1 MSTAAT
7 QAKGA
12 SQAYP
17 LFYKKPEVLR
27 ADKHKN
33 LSLNPEVSYEFARG
47 ANSLPINAA
56 EMPRAVR
63 HYPIVFT
70 DTTNPFPVAVV
81 GLRGGDN
88 LFVEK
93 DGKWAKGV
101 YSPAYVRRYP
111 FVFMRNPNA
120 KTLTLCIDRE
130 SSRVA
135 DNRDNPFFVDGKR
148 TDVTNNALKFCEA
161 FEQEYRKT
169 EEIAKLLVEMQLLTS
184 NRGTFTLESGEK
196 VSLTGFKLVDE
207 KKFNDLPNA
216 EFLKLREEGALPV
229 IYCQLISMH
238 SWQNLIAR
246 EALKIAAPK
255 KK

>member
-7 QAKGA
+7 QTKGA
-12 SQAYP
+12 QPAYP

-33 LSLNPEVSYEFARG
+33 LSLRKDVTYDFARA

-63 HYPIVFT
+63 HFPIVFT
-70 DTTNPFPVAVV
+70 DNSNPFPVIVV
-81 GLRGGDN
+81 GLRGGSN

-93 DGKWAKGV
+93 DGSWAKGV

-111 FVFMRNPNA
+111 FVFMKNA
-120 KTLTLCIDRE
+120 NQKTLTLCIDRE
-130 SSRVA
+130 SDRIKE
-135 DNRDNPFFVDGKR
+135 NRDNPFFVDGKR
-148 TDVTNNALKFCEA
+148 SEVTNNALKFCEA

-169 EEIAKLLVEMQLLTS
+169 EEIAKLLVKHKLLTS
-184 NRGTFTLESGEK
+184 NKGTFTLESGEK

-207 KKFNDLPNA
+207 KKFNELPD
-216 EFLKLREEGALPV
+216 ETFLELRKAGALPV
-229 IYCQLISMH
+229 IYCHLISMH
-238 SWQNLIAR
+238 SWQNLISR
-246 EALKIAAPK
+246 EAAK
-255 KK
+255 K

>member
-7 QAKGA
+7 QTKGA
-12 SQAYP
+12 KPAYP

-33 LSLNPEVSYEFARG
+33 LSLRKEPNYEFARN

-63 HYPIVFT
+63 HFPIVFT
-70 DTTNPFPVAVV
+70 DTANPFPVAVV
-81 GLRGGDN
+81 GLRGGSN

-93 DGKWAKGV
+93 DGSWAKGV

-111 FVFMRNPNA
+111 FVFMKNKDA

-130 SSRVA
+130 SDRIS

-148 TDVTNNALKFCEA
+148 SEVTTSALKFCEA

-169 EEIAKLLVEMQLLTS
+169 ESIAKLLGDLKLLTS
-184 NRGTFTLESGEK
+184 NKGTFTLESGEK

-207 KKFNDLPNA
+207 KKFNDLPDEDFA
-216 EFLKLREEGALPV
+216 KLRQAGALPV
-229 IYCQLISMH
+229 VYCHLISMH
-238 SWQNLIAR
+238 SWQNLISR
-246 EALKIAAPK
+246 EAQK
-255 KK
+255 K